1 MSDQAPLIVV
11 GYESKLPGYS
21 IMIVGS
27 KSMPSNEELEDAGER
42 FAAWLLTEAAN
53 GFLDGM
59 RNVLRRDLTG
69 V

>member
-1 MSDQAPLIVV
+1 MKSDWPLLVV
-11 GYESKLPGYS
+11 GYESKLPGHS

-27 KSMPSNEELEDAGER
+27 NSVPAVKAIEEAGEQ

-53 GFLDGM
+53 GFLLGM